1 LFKFL
6 KMKKDW
12 SMNKRLFNKSLLAV
26 ATANL
31 FAVEPATAQDGST
44 VIIGKSNDWLF
55 TKYEFADQSDVGDTQ
70 ATIALLE
77 KTNKLLQSKGV
88 ALAVV
93 IVPSKIR
100 IHSEQL
106 PSDKPLDAYTG
117 NKYENIVK
125 SLTAGG
131 VNVVNLNAAFMSSP
145 HRNSDTPLFLRLD
158 THWSHTGSML
168 AAETIKAAIDSTP
181 VLKAALAT
189 TPEEKF
195 EGNWSKAK
203 VNQRARDL
211 VRLLPPNAQSY
222 PVEQAMQFK
231 AVRAKESQAG
241 LLGDD
246 KVGITVIGS
255 SFSNKNTS
263 YPDAIRFV
271 LQREVLDISI
281 PVDQG
286 PWVGMD
292 AYLKDD
298 AFKTRKPKLIVWEI
312 PEREFRS
319 PPNYKFRDPRHQIEN
334 MAWLDRISAS
344 LK

>member
-1 LFKFL
+1 
-6 KMKKDW
+6 
-12 SMNKRLFNKSLLAV
+12 MNKRGFNKALLAV
-26 ATANL
+26 AIANL
-31 FAVEPATAQDGST
+31 LGFGTASAQDGST
-44 VIIGKSNDWLF
+44 VVIGKNNDWLF
-55 TKYEFADQSDVGDTQ
+55 TKYEFADQSDAGDTQ
-70 ATIALLE
+70 ATIALLD

-106 PSDKPLDAYTG
+106 PGDKPLDSYTSS
-117 NKYENIVK
+117 KYDNIVK
-125 SLTAGG
+125 NLSANG
-131 VNVVNLNAAFMSSP
+131 VNVVNLNSVFMSSP

-168 AAETIKAAIDSTP
+168 AAETIKAAIDANPT
-181 VLKAALAT
+181 LKAALAA

-211 VRLLPPNAQSY
+211 VRLLPANAQSY

-231 AVRAKESQAG
+231 AVRVKESQAG

-263 YPDAIRFV
+263 YPDAIRFM

-292 AYLKDD
+292 TYLKDD

-319 PPNYKFRDPRHQIEN
+319 PPNYKFRDPRYQIEN
-334 MAWLDRISAS
+334 TAWLDRIAAS

>member
-1 LFKFL
+1 
-6 KMKKDW
+6 
-12 SMNKRLFNKSLLAV
+12 MNKRGFNKALLAV
-26 ATANL
+26 AIANL
-31 FAVEPATAQDGST
+31 LGFGTASAQDGST
-44 VIIGKSNDWLF
+44 VVIGKNNDWLF
-55 TKYEFADQSDVGDTQ
+55 TKYEFADQSDAGDTQ
-70 ATIALLE
+70 ATIALLD

-106 PSDKPLDAYTG
+106 PGDKPLDSYTSS
-117 NKYENIVK
+117 KYDNIVK
-125 SLTAGG
+125 NLSANG
-131 VNVVNLNAAFMSSP
+131 VNVVNLNSVFMSSP

-168 AAETIKAAIDSTP
+168 AAETIKAAIDANPT
-181 VLKAALAT
+181 LKAALAA

-211 VRLLPPNAQSY
+211 VRLLPANAQSY

-231 AVRAKESQAG
+231 AVRVKESQAG

-263 YPDAIRFV
+263 YPDAIRFM

-292 AYLKDD
+292 TYLKDE

-319 PPNYKFRDPRHQIEN
+319 PPNYKFRDPRYQIEN
-334 MAWLDRISAS
+334 TAWLDRIAAS